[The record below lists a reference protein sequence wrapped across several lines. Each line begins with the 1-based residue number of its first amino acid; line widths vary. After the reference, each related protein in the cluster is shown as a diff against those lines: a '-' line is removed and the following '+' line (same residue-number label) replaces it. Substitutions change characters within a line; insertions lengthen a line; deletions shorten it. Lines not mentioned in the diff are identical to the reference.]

1 MQPGAPQAAPPP
13 ANNQMPQR
21 QEERKIEERK
31 TEGAVAAVEKEAGG
45 KPDNKTDNKDVGK
58 PENREKVR
66 EAMVAKAKEIA
77 TDMSRATTIEA
88 QTVNQ
93 AVVLGLISYVPGF
106 SAYQNSNVPDTLGQ
120 AVARQY
126 SRPNVDNRDAQRRMS
141 QASDTSY
148 RQMVESQYK

>member
-141 QASDTSY
+141 QTSDTSY